1 LPVSADEVG
10 LSFGRV
16 VEIYDRVRP
25 QYPKESFDRAR
36 QALELDSSAVVLD
49 LAAGTGRLTKVLAER
64 FDHVIA
70 VEPDDAMRTRITDGE
85 VLAGTAEAI
94 PLPDSCVDA
103 VFVAEAFHWF
113 DASRAV
119 PEIER
124 VLRGRG
130 GLAVISNGW
139 WDTVPALPDAA
150 EELLRVPYVA
160 SGRAEAVETW
170 REIVSASSFEPLRD
184 ETFRWELDADAD
196 TLLGLYQTTSSIAAL
211 PEEERQS
218 LVAKLRAVL
227 GDTYTVPICTEL
239 TWTRLPE

>member
-1 LPVSADEVG
+1 MSADELG

-16 VEIYDRVRP
+16 VATYDRVRP
-25 QYPKESFDRAR
+25 QYHHESLDRA
-36 QALELDSSAVVLD
+36 QEALELDSSAVVLD
-49 LAAGTGRLTKVLAER
+49 LAAGTGRLTKALADR
-64 FDHVIA
+64 FDRVVA
-70 VEPDDAMRTRITDGE
+70 VEPDDAMRARIADGE

-94 PLPDSCVDA
+94 PLQDSSVDA

-130 GLAVISNGW
+130 GLAVVSNGW
-139 WDTVPALPDAA
+139 WDTVPALSDAA
-150 EELLRVPYVA
+150 LELLRVPYVA

-170 REIVSASSFEPLRD
+170 RDVVGASAFEPLRD
-184 ETFRWELDADAD
+184 ETFRWELHVDGN
-196 TLLGLYQTTSSIAAL
+196 TLLDLYQTTSSIAAL

-218 LVAKLRAVL
+218 LLAKLRPLL
-227 GDTYTVPICTEL
+227 GDSYTVPVGTDL
-239 TWTRLPE
+239 TWTRLAE

>member
-1 LPVSADEVG
+1 MSADELG

-16 VEIYDRVRP
+16 VEVYDRVRP
-25 QYPKESFDRAR
+25 QYPEESLDRA
-36 QALELDSSAVVLD
+36 QKALELDSAAVVLD
-49 LAAGTGRLTKVLAER
+49 LAAGTGRLTKALADR
-64 FDHVIA
+64 FAHVIA
-70 VEPDDAMRTRITDGE
+70 VEPDDAMRARIEHGE

-94 PLPDSCVDA
+94 PLPDSSFDA

-113 DASRAV
+113 DAHRAV

-150 EELLRVPYVA
+150 LELLRVPYVA
-160 SGRAEAVETW
+160 SGRAEAVATW
-170 REIVSASSFEPLRD
+170 REVVSASSFEPLRD
-184 ETFRWELDADAD
+184 ETFRWELHADAE
-196 TLLGLYQTTSSIAAL
+196 TLLGLYETTSSIAAL
-211 PEEERQS
+211 PEEERQT
-218 LVAKLRAVL
+218 LVTKLRPLL
-227 GDTYTVPICTEL
+227 GDSYTVPVRTEL

>member
-1 LPVSADEVG
+1 MSADELG

-16 VEIYDRVRP
+16 VETYDRVRP
-25 QYPKESFDRAR
+25 QYPREALDRA
-36 QALELDSSAVVLD
+36 QEALELDSSAVVLD
-49 LAAGTGRLTKVLAER
+49 LAAGTGRLTKPLVDR
-64 FDHVIA
+64 FDRVVA
-70 VEPDDAMRTRITDGE
+70 VEPDDAMRALIADGE

-94 PLPDSCVDA
+94 PLQDSSVDA

-113 DASRAV
+113 DAGRAV

-150 EELLRVPYVA
+150 LELLRVPYVA
-160 SGRAEAVETW
+160 SGRAEAVSTW
-170 REIVSASSFEPLRD
+170 REVLGASSFEPLRH
-184 ETFRWELDADAD
+184 ETFGWELHADVD
-196 TLLGLYQTTSSIAAL
+196 MLLDLYQTTSSIAAL

-218 LVAKLRAVL
+218 LVTKLRPLL
-227 GDTYTVPICTEL
+227 GDSYTVPVHTEL
-239 TWTRLPE
+239 TWTRLAE